1 LEEFMAE
8 EQNQGTQDIGMFAR
22 HPLRTMGGAF
32 LAGAAIGMGTA
43 GKRRHNRSAL
53 RRMLD
58 G

>member
-1 LEEFMAE
+1 MAE
-8 EQNQGTQDIGMFAR
+8 EQNQDSQDIGMFAR